1 MAGEFAPFVAQA
13 ERPSSPA
20 LLPLAGEG
28 SNQGEKM
35 NAVATINNSLPAVVN
50 GAEHEQQHQYL
61 TFMLNCE
68 IFAIGILR
76 IKEIIE
82 YGNLTEVPRMPSFI
96 RGVINLRG
104 AVVPVIDL
112 GSRFGKQASAVSR
125 RTCIVIIEVEHDGA
139 QQVVGVMVDAVNE
152 VLDIPTTEI
161 EPAPSFGAKIR
172 ADFIRG
178 MGKVDGKFVIILNVD
193 HVLSLDEMSSLAGVE
208 TAVAA

>member
-1 MAGEFAPFVAQA
+1 
-13 ERPSSPA
+13 
-20 LLPLAGEG
+20 
-28 SNQGEKM
+28 M
-35 NAVATINNSLPAVVN
+35 NAVATINKSLPAVTDNAVQD
-50 GAEHEQQHQYL
+50 EQQHQYL
-61 TFMLNCE
+61 TFMLNSE

-82 YGNLTEVPRMPSFI
+82 YGNLTEVPRMPGFI

-112 GSRFGKQASAVSR
+112 GSRFGKQASTVSR
-125 RTCIVIIEVEHDGA
+125 RTCIVIIEVQHDDA

-152 VLDIPTTEI
+152 VLDIPAAEI

-178 MGKVDGKFVIILNVD
+178 MGKVDGTFVIILNVD